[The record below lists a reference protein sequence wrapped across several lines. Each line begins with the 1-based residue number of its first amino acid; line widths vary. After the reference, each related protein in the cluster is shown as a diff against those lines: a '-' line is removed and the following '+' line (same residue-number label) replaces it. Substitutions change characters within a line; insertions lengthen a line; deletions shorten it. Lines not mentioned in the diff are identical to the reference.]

1 MPLPFH
7 WLFRGET
14 WKPDAYTDERFTKV
28 VSKVLDKGLS
38 KREVQ
43 TAFRRKFG
51 IKVAFNNGKPSV
63 GPNDMTA
70 IRQNFGAVQ
79 LHFLRFVNSG
89 MTYDDYC
96 TWEEKLDAKPQTSSA
111 DAPLPAWAK
120 EIVGEGIKL
129 PESKAKPYSGNNAAR
144 GFYMGQMLNQQHQTN
159 EHLQRLR
166 DMLGGS

>member
-28 VSKVLDKGLS
+28 VSKLLKKGLS
-38 KREVQ
+38 KQGVQ

-51 IKVAFNNGKPSV
+51 IKVTFNNEKPTLSPK
-63 GPNDMTA
+63 GMTA
-70 IRQNFGAVQ
+70 ARQNFGAIQ
-79 LHFLRFVNSG
+79 LHFLRFVSSG
-89 MTYDDYC
+89 MAYDDYC
-96 TWEEKLDAKPQTSSA
+96 TWEKNLEAKPQTPFA

-120 EIVGEGIKL
+120 EIVGEGIRL
-129 PESKAKPYSGNNAAR
+129 PESKPNPYSGNNAAR

-159 EHLQRLR
+159 EHLQKLR